1 MPSVGLSGQE
11 ARGSGRRILG
21 TAKMCTPSRLINI
34 FYKKNTFSIVM
45 VSNILRLEIVFHF

>member
-1 MPSVGLSGQE
+1 MPSVWLSGQE

-45 VSNILRLEIVFHF
+45 LFFYYGRF